1 MIGSKGPGTLQLFLT
16 PFKHFSLCSKSRTTY
31 LQPLYYAVRFKI
43 FEVQLLLRRQADR
56 QARSKETEEHAQVFN
71 EVRPTESEN
80 TCTAWLST
88 IRQVAVFRHVS
99 VSVQAAAAVASLPQQ
114 RSCHRVQ
121 LSEREMTRGLTGSRF
136 GGSTDHH

>member
-1 MIGSKGPGTLQLFLT
+1 MGAIARGLFNCFRHHLNI
-16 PFKHFSLCSKSRTTY
+16 FLYVRRTTY
-31 LQPLYYAVRFKI
+31 LQPFYCAVRFKI

-56 QARSKETEEHAQVFN
+56 EARSKVTEVHAQEVFN
-71 EVRPTESEN
+71 EARPTEGEN
-80 TCTAWLST
+80 TCTPWLST